1 MSEIKKMCFWGTSA
15 GEGVPTP
22 FCRCKVC
29 EYARKHG
36 GKDLRTRSC
45 FRLDESIM
53 LDAGADFVAQSLRL
67 NEDTYDV
74 QHIIH
79 TLTMTTLTQRYGGVA
94 V

>member
-1 MSEIKKMCFWGTSA
+1 MCFWGTSA

-53 LDAGADFVAQSLRL
+53 LDAGADFITHIACFGMNHSDIERYWKETAPRYNITVA
-67 NEDTYDV
+67 YDGMC
-74 QHIIH
+74 IE
-79 TLTMTTLTQRYGGVA
+79 
-94 V
+94 